1 MKGLS
6 TLTGGGLSLTHS
18 RIVNWESTVCVCV
31 CVCVCA
37 CVCDI
42 MLHCV
47 PATIV
52 LNYCGRV
59 GGYQF
64 VFSDVI

>member
-1 MKGLS
+1 M
-6 TLTGGGLSLTHS
+6 
-18 RIVNWESTVCVCV
+18 CV

-37 CVCDI
+37 CVRDI